1 VDSDERTPGREATKI
16 GIELYVGDES
26 IFLSPLNEKQAYE
39 FDQEFNPHTL
49 PAVLEY
55 NGPVGLDLEV
65 TGSFID
71 DAQFGPRI
79 TRFTTA
85 IDELAGELSNWII
98 NGCESVRIEFG
109 GHGAVELTFPQP
121 TLATALEMGNDRSGS
136 TQES

>member
-1 VDSDERTPGREATKI
+1 M
-16 GIELYVGDES
+16 
-26 IFLSPLNEKQAYE
+26 AYE

-49 PAVLEY
+49 PAILEY
-55 NGPVGLDLEV
+55 NGPEGLELEV

-85 IDELAGELSNWII
+85 IDELAAELSNWII

-109 GHGAVELTFPQP
+109 GHGAIELAFPQP
-121 TLATALEMGNDRSGS
+121 ALATTVEVGDDRSGS
-136 TQES
+136 PQES